1 MSVLEP
7 SQNEKKGGR
16 GERAFEAG
24 EESREDGCNKTGSLD
39 GEGCMT
45 APGVSRR
52 DEKLTGEEDHRS
64 GEAREG
70 CWGGGAQRAT

>member
-1 MSVLEP
+1 MSVLKTKRLVGE
-7 SQNEKKGGR
+7 EKST
-16 GERAFEAG
+16 
-24 EESREDGCNKTGSLD
+24 EESREDGCKKTGCPD

-52 DEKLTGEEDHRS
+52 DEKLTGEEKHRS

-70 CWGGGAQRAT
+70 CLGGGAQRAT